1 MRSRFIQSPEITK
14 ISETEHSLTST
25 VWSVGFR
32 YAYLQESIIET
43 QDPLYIVKSENML
56 TLYETTTPS
65 FAGGVSNPAY
75 SQCPSNCGFY
85 YN

>member
-1 MRSRFIQSPEITK
+1 
-14 ISETEHSLTST
+14 
-25 VWSVGFR
+25 
-32 YAYLQESIIET
+32 
-43 QDPLYIVKSENML
+43 L

-85 YN
+85 YKTQRKID